1 MCFFKIK
8 IMLSIYLIFTPQK
21 DSEMLRRRK
30 KDCWSMTAGPT
41 YKYFNKYTH
50 VSIRKQKKA
59 TIFILNNKN
68 KVKRTATISEHFQQ
82 KHEAT

>member
-1 MCFFKIK
+1 
-8 IMLSIYLIFTPQK
+8 
-21 DSEMLRRRK
+21 
-30 KDCWSMTAGPT
+30 MTAGPT

>member
-1 MCFFKIK
+1 
-8 IMLSIYLIFTPQK
+8 
-21 DSEMLRRRK
+21 
-30 KDCWSMTAGPT
+30 MTTGPT

-68 KVKRTATISEHFQQ
+68 KVKMKLSEHFQQ
-82 KHEAT
+82 KHEDT